1 MTLTRPRMAL
11 RLSGLRVRTRVIAP
25 MSWRQGSP
33 TSSSSVC
40 LRRSCAGR
48 IGESRFRDRPDS
60 QSGQPARRSKGNGTR
75 AVVQSIERRSLDRT
89 GASEAVFRLRSA
101 HGWIYRPAGCPR
113 VCCLC
118 QRAPFVRTAARTC
131 TRAVCSLCRG
141 PAPSAF
147 RTKKPSM
154 QYRIDQ
160 SIPEDIRGPD
170 KVCGPPRPVPRRVTY
185 AARSVSVRDEAI
197 IHF

>member
-1 MTLTRPRMAL
+1 MAL

-40 LRRSCAGR
+40 LRRSCAER

-101 HGWIYRPAGCPR
+101 HGWIYRLAGCPR

-118 QRAPFVRTAARTC
+118 QRAPFVRTAARTF
-131 TRAVCSLCRG
+131 TRAVRSPCRG
-141 PAPSAF
+141 LPVRLQTRDLKASRAV
-147 RTKKPSM
+147 
-154 QYRIDQ
+154 
-160 SIPEDIRGPD
+160 
-170 KVCGPPRPVPRRVTY
+170 KVCGPPRPVPRREDHRGALRIGTGQ
-185 AARSVSVRDEAI
+185 AR
-197 IHF
+197 